1 MAKDRGAE
9 FRKEVVRL
17 AQNSGLTRKQL
28 SADLGVGLSTHN
40 RWVSE
45 ERNTELLSGPHDD
58 LEKENARLRK
68 EVKLLREEREIL
80 KKATIFFVNQK

>member
-9 FRKEVVRL
+9 FRKEAVRL

-28 SADLGVGLSTHN
+28 SADLGVCLSTHN

-45 ERNTELLSGPHDD
+45 ERNAELLSGPHDD
-58 LEKENARLRK
+58 L
-68 EVKLLREEREIL
+68 
-80 KKATIFFVNQK
+80 

>member
-1 MAKDRGAE
+1 MAKGRGTE
-9 FRKEVVRL
+9 FRKEAVRL
-17 AQNSGLTRKQL
+17 AQSSGLTRKQL
-28 SADLGVGLSTHN
+28 SADLGVGLSTLN

-58 LEKENARLRK
+58 LEKENARLRN

-80 KKATIFFVNQK
+80 KKATIFFVKQK

>member
-9 FRKEVVRL
+9 FRKEAVRL

-45 ERNTELLSGPHDD
+45 ERNTELLSGP
-58 LEKENARLRK
+58 LM
-68 EVKLLREEREIL
+68 
-80 KKATIFFVNQK
+80 T

>member
-9 FRKEVVRL
+9 FRKGAVRL

-28 SADLGVGLSTHN
+28 SADLGVCLSMHN

-45 ERNTELLSGPHDD
+45 ERNTELLSGPHDE

-80 KKATIFFVNQK
+80 KRPPSSL

>member
-9 FRKEVVRL
+9 FRKEAVRL
-17 AQNSGLTRKQL
+17 AQSSGLTRKQL
-28 SADLGVGLSTHN
+28 SADLGVGLSRLK

-58 LEKENARLRK
+58 LEKENARLRN

-80 KKATIFFVNQK
+80 KKATIFFVKQK

>member
-9 FRKEVVRL
+9 FRKEAVRL

-68 EVKLLREEREIL
+68 EVKLLREETQTL
-80 KKATIFFVNQK
+80 KRPPSSL